1 MKKRDKQGLSLALSL
16 VLAVSL
22 LVLPASAT
30 TTTFQDVTHGDTAM
44 AIESLRLMEVLGGY
58 SDGTFRPNESLT
70 RGQFCKMVVYA
81 QDGASQL
88 GLYSTYTIF
97 PDVRPSHWASGY
109 INMAS
114 RGLGAINGFADGK
127 FYPDSTITGGQ
138 AVTILMRLLGYSDGD
153 VGAVWP
159 DGYLAQAASIGLT
172 DGVDITANGN
182 LSRGQAAELFANLLL
197 CHTKDGGSYASAVAS
212 SVLENVVL
220 LSSNAQMA
228 DGTTGAMELGNGSTY
243 KMANTTSTGLLN
255 GCEGT
260 LLLNKEGKVMTFV
273 PNQETTSKTITVGES
288 APLYLKDNA
297 GVNYTLSADTQVYR
311 NGSVESWSDVYSW
324 VNPGSAITL
333 HMATSGNVS
342 HIFVGSGTSAE
353 SAIVVT
359 TDGSSAG
366 LEALAGSSSYA
377 MYKNG
382 LPASRG
388 DLKAYDVATYD
399 GATNAIRISD
409 LRLTG
414 YYEACYPS
422 VSAPSTITVLG
433 KTFDV
438 LPSAVEALGEL
449 EMYQSITLLLTEDL
463 QVAGAV
469 KASGSAVRGNAVGI
483 ATQVS
488 TTSATVELFNG
499 MELSGDV
506 SYSDS
511 RTSELLGQL
520 VRVSSSSV
528 GKISLTK
535 VSGSAS
541 DDLNL
546 GTETLGTVALADNVL
561 VYETVS
567 GGVLRPVSLADI
579 PGTSVKAQDIS
590 YVGKDWRGDV
600 NVLILDDV
608 TGNNYAYG
616 RANVTKETVSG
627 NFNTVNTYTLA
638 VTNGN
643 ETTSAYQT
651 TGNYTSGTYLGIAPT
666 IDGQKIAS
674 VATLTALEDVANSAW
689 LDSSTVVV
697 NGTTYTVADDAT
709 AYNKDS
715 RSWITLATARGYA
728 SESTLYVDSHNVVRI
743 VEIG

>member
-1 MKKRDKQGLSLALSL
+1 MKKRMKQGLGLALSL

-30 TTTFQDVTHGDTAM
+30 TFQDVTDGDTAM
-44 AIESLRLMEVLGGY
+44 AIESLRLMGVLGGY
-58 SDGTFRPNESLT
+58 DDGTFRPNESLT

-97 PDVRPSHWASGY
+97 PDVRPTHWAAGY

-138 AVTILMRLLGYSDGD
+138 GVTILMRLLGYSDAD

-159 DGYLAQAASIGLT
+159 DGYLAQAAAIGLS
-172 DGVDITANGN
+172 DGVDITAYGN
-182 LSRGQAAELFANLLL
+182 LSLGQAAELFANLLL
-197 CHTKDGGSYASAVAS
+197 CDTKDGGSYAATVAS
-212 SVLENVVL
+212 SVVENVVL

-228 DGTTGAMELGNGSTY
+228 DGTTGAMELGNGSVY

-260 LLLNKEGKVMTFV
+260 VLLNKEGKVMTFV
-273 PNQETTSKTITVGES
+273 PNQEGVSKTITVGES
-288 APLYLKDNA
+288 APLYLKDSS
-297 GVNYTLSADTQVYR
+297 GVKYTLQADTQVYR
-311 NGSVESWSDVYSW
+311 NGDVEAWSDVYSW
-324 VNPGSAITL
+324 VNQGSAITL
-333 HMATSGNVS
+333 HMNASGNVS
-342 HIFVGSGTSAE
+342 HLFVGSGTSAKD
-353 SAIVVT
+353 AIVVT

-366 LEALAGSSSYA
+366 FEALAGSTSYA
-377 MYKNG
+377 LYKNG

-388 DLKAYDVATYD
+388 DLEAYDVATYD

-414 YYEACYPS
+414 YYDACYPS
-422 VSAPSTITVLG
+422 PSAPSTITVLG

-438 LPSAVEALGEL
+438 LPSAVESLGEL
-449 EMYQSITLLLTEDL
+449 EMNQSITLLLTEDL
-463 QVAGAV
+463 QVAGAL
-469 KASGSAVRGNAVGI
+469 KASASSVRGNAVGM

-488 TTSATVELFNG
+488 TSSATVKLFNG
-499 MELSGDV
+499 LELSGDV
-506 SYSDS
+506 NYSDA
-511 RTSELLGQL
+511 RASELLGQL
-520 VRVSSSSV
+520 VRVSSSGA

-535 VSGSAS
+535 VSGSGS

-546 GTETLGTVALADNVL
+546 GTQTLGTTSLADNVL

-567 GGVLRPVSLADI
+567 GGALRPITLADI
-579 PGTSVKAQDIS
+579 PGTSVNSSDIS

-627 NFNTVNTYTLA
+627 MFNTVNTYTLS

-643 ETTSAYQT
+643 ETTAAYQT

-666 IDGQKIAS
+666 IDGQKIAN
-674 VATLTALEDVANSAW
+674 VVTLTALEDVANSAW
-689 LDSSTVVV
+689 LSASTVVV
-697 NGTTYTVADDAT
+697 GGKTYTVAQDAT

-715 RSWITLATARGYA
+715 RTWITLATARGYA